1 MYVNA
6 VNPTTKTLSLQQNW
20 SFYQPPKD
28 TLCVHTTFVQDGHPV
43 TNCLVFPIQLDVLI
57 INPHICLVIST
68 DISNYQLS

>member
-43 TNCLVFPIQLDVLI
+43 TNWFSVSHPT
-57 INPHICLVIST
+57 ICLNHKST
-68 DISNYQLS
+68 HLPSDIY